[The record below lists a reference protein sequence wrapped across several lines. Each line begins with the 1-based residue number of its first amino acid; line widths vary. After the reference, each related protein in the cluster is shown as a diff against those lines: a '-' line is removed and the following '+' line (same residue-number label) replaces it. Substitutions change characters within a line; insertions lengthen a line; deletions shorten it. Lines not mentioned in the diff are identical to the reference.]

1 LSTYIDYLEDK
12 ELIYVQR
19 SRKDDRYNTPNRF
32 EIDFKGPL
40 GVPTAMLKMPRK
52 FNETGSTKIE
62 LPSEGV
68 VRKSNGSKPIVNSNN
83 ISTKVDKRVP
93 APVHVRQQFATVAE
107 ALEATSKRVVRRRAE
122 KVATVSK
129 PTSQLLLAGVKAAW
143 ATSMLKHYPR
153 VPPVTLTGKDFAIFK
168 TRINPLLPSSSITE
182 IFDYF
187 ISSWGTLRE
196 TKFNWLRAKGGDIAI
211 APSIPELMRYWKIFS
226 QAFADS
232 RMVDTNSEKIKQR
245 SREELLEAQLIETKR
260 LVANAESEQKK
271 LREKLT
277 QAERVAYSSN
287 RDATEKTISLSA
299 RRKALDN
306 SYNKDES
313 IADWKQ

>member
-1 LSTYIDYLEDK
+1 
-12 ELIYVQR
+12 
-19 SRKDDRYNTPNRF
+19 
-32 EIDFKGPL
+32 
-40 GVPTAMLKMPRK
+40 
-52 FNETGSTKIE
+52 
-62 LPSEGV
+62 
-68 VRKSNGSKPIVNSNN
+68 
-83 ISTKVDKRVP
+83 
-93 APVHVRQQFATVAE
+93 VRQQFATVAE